1 MSDVTV
7 TASAA
12 AIPPYISALLAEGAP
27 HWGSGGT
34 VLDSGSVGG
43 GTSVTY
49 AFLTSARQI
58 SSADAFGFAAMSS
71 AQRSAVRQAL
81 AAWNAVANIS
91 FVETADVSTATIA
104 FGTNRQ
110 SGRSAAYT
118 YYPSTAAQG
127 GQVFIAN
134 DSPTNSTPNLGSY
147 GYMTLVHEIGHALG
161 LKHPGNYNAG
171 SSDGAEPPYLPSD
184 QDNYAYSVMSYHSN
198 STLPSGRYLTGPS
211 LYDIAAIQYLYGAN
225 LSTGIGDTGYT
236 LDTGGFTTLWDP
248 TGRNSLDG
256 SSQTAALSLDLRAGQ
271 FSSAGGTTVLAL
283 AYGTRIQAATGG
295 SGNDSFTVN
304 TLGNVLDGGAGTDT
318 VVFSGRRAQYRV
330 QQLDAG
336 RTIVSGA
343 DGNDLLTNIE
353 YLRFSDSS
361 TALSDSM
368 SGSFDALRYIAS
380 NPDLITA
387 YGTNAS
393 AGTVH
398 LINGGV
404 YEGRSLTGFDP
415 YNYLAGY
422 SDLLAVFGSNITL
435 ATQHYILAG
444 QREGR
449 RSGLFDV
456 WSYEA
461 SNPDLIRAF
470 GSNTEA
476 AELHYIQAGRFEGRS
491 LTAFNATAYLAANPD
506 VAAAYGGSLLGA
518 KQHYVLSGYAEG
530 RALA

>member
-1 MSDVTV
+1 MSDVTAV
-7 TASAA
+7 PSAA
-12 AIPPYISALLAEGAP
+12 AMSPSISALLAEGTP

-34 VLDSGSVGG
+34 VLDGNSVGG
-43 GTSVTY
+43 GVTVSY
-49 AFLTSARQI
+49 AFLTSARQV
-58 SSADAFGFAAMSS
+58 SATDALGFAAMSS
-71 AQRSAVRQAL
+71 AQRTAVRQAL
-81 AAWNAVANIS
+81 AAWGAVANIS
-91 FVETADVSTATIA
+91 FVETTDPANATIA

-134 DSPTNSTPNLGSY
+134 DSPTNSTPTTGSY

-198 STLPSGRYLTGPS
+198 STLPSATYLTGPS

-225 LSTGIGDTGYT
+225 LSTGAGDTSYT
-236 LDTGGFTTLWDP
+236 LDTGSFITLWDP
-248 TGRNSLDG
+248 TGRNGLDG
-256 SSQTAALSLDLRAGQ
+256 SAQTAALSLDLRAGQ

-283 AYGTRIQAATGG
+283 AYGTRIQVATGG

-304 TLGNVLDGGAGTDT
+304 SLGNVLDGGAGTDT

-353 YLRFSDSS
+353 YLRFSDTSAAVPSS
-361 TALSDSM
+361 LSSPFN
-368 SGSFDALRYIAS
+368 SLRYIAS
-380 NPDLITA
+380 NPDLIAA

-393 AGTVH
+393 AGTAH
-398 LINGGV
+398 LVAGGV

-422 SDLLAVFGSNITL
+422 SDLLAAFGSNITL
-435 ATQHYILAG
+435 ATQHYIITG
-444 QREGR
+444 YREGR
-449 RSGLFDV
+449 SSSLFDV

-461 SNPDLIRAF
+461 SNPDLIKAF

-476 AELHYIQAGRFEGRS
+476 AELHYLQAGRFEGRS
-491 LTAFNATAYLAANPD
+491 VTAFDAAAYLAANPD

-530 RALA
+530 RPLA